1 MENFGKATIA
11 GLLGDSLIFRSLQ
24 PVDPRLPG
32 LAAVRGS
39 LGIPPAVT
47 PRKIQPQYGRVVG
60 EILGSAQ
67 ALLHPG
73 QGLDRLLYIGD
84 TPGSD
89 GSAFRNIARAV
100 GCPGA
105 LFIGSEQ
112 PDPEDPQVTRDDD
125 FLYIKSQTWRDTYY
139 LEEICQQHGLVIDD
153 SCAVVIDLDKT
164 VIGARGRNDAV
175 INRARV
181 DAVQKTVAEVLGDD
195 FSADVF
201 ERDYRIINQNRYHP
215 FTQDNQDYVAYV
227 CLLLGSGAIS
237 REQLIEELSGE
248 KQITFA
254 AFLRQVDALKDHLTP
269 ALADLHQRF
278 FEAYRSGDPTP
289 FKAFRRQEYLE
300 TMTRFGTLPDSAAAV
315 DFLSEEIVLTAEV
328 YRTAQMWKERGL
340 LLFGLSD
347 KPDEASLPTE
357 EQAKK
362 GWHPIHR
369 AETHLIGHAE
379 GESGNHWRNL

>member
-1 MENFGKATIA
+1 MKNYGKASIA
-11 GLLGDSLIFRSLQ
+11 GLLGDYLIFRSLQ

-32 LAAVRGS
+32 LAAVRDS

-60 EILGSAQ
+60 EILVSAQ
-67 ALLHPG
+67 ALLNPG
-73 QGLDRLLYIGD
+73 QELNTLLYIGD

-89 GSAFRNIARAV
+89 GSAFRNIARAM

-112 PDPEDPQVTRDDD
+112 PDPEDPQISWEED
-125 FLYIKSQTWRDTYY
+125 FLFIKSQNWQDIYH
-139 LEEICQQHGLVIDD
+139 LEDICRQHGLLMDG

-181 DAVQKTVAEVLGDD
+181 DAVRKTVAEVLGDD

-215 FTQDNQDYVAYV
+215 FTQDNQDYIAYV
-227 CLLLGSGAIS
+227 CLLLGSGTIS
-237 REQLIEELSGE
+237 RDQLIRELSGE
-248 KQITFA
+248 MQITFE
-254 AFLRQVDALKDHLTP
+254 AFLRRVDAVKDHLRP
-269 ALADLHQRF
+269 ALVELHQRF
-278 FEAYRSGDPTP
+278 FEAYLSGDPTP

-300 TMTRFGTLPDSAAAV
+300 TMTRFGTLPDSAAAA

-328 YRTAQMWKERGL
+328 YLTAQMWKERGL

-357 EQAKK
+357 QQARK
-362 GWHPIHR
+362 GWQPIHR
-369 AETHLIGHAE
+369 AETHLVGHAE
-379 GESGNHWRNL
+379 GESETHWRSL

>member
-1 MENFGKATIA
+1 MKTYGNATIA

-32 LAAVRGS
+32 LDAVRDS
-39 LGIPPAVT
+39 LGIPPSVT

-60 EILGSAQ
+60 EILSSAQ
-67 ALLHPG
+67 ALLNPG
-73 QGLDRLLYIGD
+73 QELTRLLYIGD

-89 GSAFRNIARAV
+89 GSAFRNIARAM

-112 PDPEDPQVTRDDD
+112 PDPEDPQVSWEEE
-125 FLYIKSQTWRDTYY
+125 FLFIKSQTWQDVYH
-139 LEEICQQHGLVIDD
+139 LEDICRQHGVLMNG

-175 INRARV
+175 INQARV
-181 DAVQKTVAEVLGDD
+181 EAVRKTVAEILGDD

-215 FTQDNQDYVAYV
+215 FTQDNQDYIAYV

-237 REQLIEELSGE
+237 REQLLQELSRE

-254 AFLRQVDALKDHLTP
+254 AFLRRVDAVKDQLTP

-278 FEAYRSGDPTP
+278 FDAYRSGDPTP

-300 TMTRFGTLPDSAAAV
+300 TMSRFGTLPDSAAAA
-315 DFLSEEIVLTAEV
+315 DFLSQEIVLTAEV
-328 YRTAQMWKERGL
+328 YRTAQRWKERGL

-357 EQAKK
+357 EQAKN

-379 GESGNHWRNL
+379 GD